1 MCELNN
7 LKKFYFSLN
16 SNFMNKLIFV
26 TGAAGTGKSTYIQNR
41 FADSEKF
48 YVFDMAL
55 ESKKVF
61 GSFGAI
67 ADDDLIV
74 DIYNSLSEDAM
85 FALLDDL
92 DMVVEYCTDGYDD
105 DLFALVKEARII
117 GLPTEIIHLTID
129 SGEAIDRLALAKNN
143 SLYFPSQK
151 FKEDSL
157 IILSGV
163 MESYAM
169 NRGFEV
175 VCELAAGEETV
186 KLFRIVSG
194 EEEQFFYMSNDAV
207 SFDFEPQ
214 FEFEKMTGVNYVK
227 QFHRFTDAFENLQK
241 EYPVFSLTPVN
252 INANYKSKFR
262 KAYQKLLDGKNA
274 KMPSKTW
281 DQFLN

>member
-1 MCELNN
+1 
-7 LKKFYFSLN
+7 
-16 SNFMNKLIFV
+16 MNKIIFV

-55 ESKKVF
+55 ESKKLF
-61 GSFGAI
+61 GDFGAI

-92 DMVVEYCTDGYDD
+92 DMVVEYCTDGHDD

-175 VCELAAGEETV
+175 VCELATGEETV
-186 KLFRIVSG
+186 KLFRIISG

-227 QFHRFTDAFENLQK
+227 QFLRFTDAFENLQK

>member
-1 MCELNN
+1 M
-7 LKKFYFSLN
+7 KKMSFSLN
-16 SNFMNKLIFV
+16 PNFMNKIIFV

-55 ESKKVF
+55 ESKKLF
-61 GSFGAI
+61 GDFGAI

-92 DMVVEYCTDGYDD
+92 DMVVEYCTDGHDD

-186 KLFRIVSG
+186 KLFRIVRG

-227 QFHRFTDAFENLQK
+227 QFLRFTDAFENLQK

-262 KAYQKLLDGKNA
+262 KAYQKLLDGTNA